1 MKEYKGS
8 ADRWKG
14 KRQTNDQVDPSS
26 EDFGSLST
34 EETEELEGGAHE
46 LYEGV
51 SAREE
56 LKKAMETYFGYLGEL
71 DGLSTNQDKD
81 VVSEECKILLRAI
94 LKIEELY
101 KISRKGTL
109 RMLGQICRS
118 KILDLGK
125 TKMYTD
131 DKTLGESIFA
141 DIIRRANGQNNVGVS

>member
-14 KRQTNDQVDPSS
+14 KKEIIDQADPSS
-26 EDFGSLST
+26 QDFGSLST

-71 DGLSTNQDKD
+71 DGLSTSQDKG
-81 VVSEECKILLRAI
+81 VVSEECKILLRVI

-101 KISRKGTL
+101 NISRKGTL

-118 KILDLGK
+118 KFLDIDR

-131 DKTLGESIFA
+131 DKNLGESIFA
-141 DIIRRANGQNNVGVS
+141 DIVRRANGQNNVGVS